1 MVRYRHRFALFVA
14 RLQAFL
20 SQTRTVTYIIR
31 RITETINAN
40 TTVTDNKNNGEV
52 NAANS
57 IETAKM
63 IADRMTELGRLKIL
77 FTIH

>member
-1 MVRYRHRFALFVA
+1 MVRYRHRFALFAA

-52 NAANS
+52 NAANN
-57 IETAKM
+57 IETAMM
-63 IADRMTELGRLKIL
+63 IADRMTELGSLKIL

>member
-1 MVRYRHRFALFVA
+1 
-14 RLQAFL
+14 
-20 SQTRTVTYIIR
+20 VTYIIR

-52 NAANS
+52 NAANN

-63 IADRMTELGRLKIL
+63 IADRMTELGSLKIL